1 MLELLLFIAGFSL
14 CFLYLTFYKNK
25 KTKKNI
31 EKNLSN
37 FDNIILSEKKILD
50 EIPDQ
55 IIIVSQDK
63 NIIFANYS
71 AKNRFGKNII
81 DNHVAEVLREPKFL
95 EEIENV
101 IINKNSI
108 TIKTETKKPTFQVYE
123 SYIFP
128 SPKFF
133 LGNEDSVF
141 ILMRDLTEIFKTQK
155 LKTDFVANVSHELR
169 TPLQTIKLGLETINQ
184 EIGNTDKETKK
195 NFLSLMLKETNRM
208 EDLIKDLLILSK
220 IEQQEHIRPNDKINL
235 KEIIEYVQKF
245 YNKSCLE
252 KNILFNINLDDQNLN
267 VIGNKD
273 KLIEIFSNL
282 INNAIKYSEP
292 NKNIYIESQIKSNQQ
307 LEIHIKDEGMGIPKD
322 LLPRISERFFRVDNE
337 KTRNINGTGLGLA
350 IVKHLVKQHRGDFN
364 IRSVEGKG
372 TDITIR
378 LPLYT

>member
-208 EDLIKDLLILSK
+208 EDLIKDLLMLSK

-364 IRSVEGKG
+364 IRSIEGKG